1 MEDGT
6 KVILKRT
13 ETYTEE
19 IPIARYF
26 STGPLNIDER
36 NHCVQII
43 DIIPIPGIDT
53 EAFLVMPYLADF
65 EWPPFRNVSEV
76 LEALH
81 QFLQASFL
89 DVSSCLAHVELREF
103 NSCTSIM

>member
-1 MEDGT
+1 MEDGI

-26 STGPLNIDER
+26 STGPLKIDER
-36 NHCVQII
+36 NHCVQIL
-43 DIIPIPGIDT
+43 DIIPIPGGDT
-53 EAFLVMPYLADF
+53 QAFLVMPFLGRF
-65 EWPPFRNVSEV
+65 EWPPFRHVSEV

-81 QFLQASFL
+81 QFLQASF
-89 DVSSCLAHVELREF
+89 SNISPSIAH
-103 NSCTSIM
+103 M